1 MLVVTVAWSVCNKQ
15 ISVHTLAPLTA
26 MPFHTTG
33 REIGAG
39 ASVTPEQP
47 RAVELR
53 PPIHRLAFDGV
64 IIRDCRGTPRVT
76 WYTFF
81 YEGNSKTIVT
91 QRVKQHPHPHH
102 TYTHG
107 LWS

>member
-39 ASVTPEQP
+39 ASVTPELLP
-47 RAVELR
+47 RDGAITTVS
-53 PPIHRLAFDGV
+53 RL
-64 IIRDCRGTPRVT
+64 
-76 WYTFF
+76 
-81 YEGNSKTIVT
+81 
-91 QRVKQHPHPHH
+91 
-102 TYTHG
+102 
-107 LWS
+107 